1 MAPFAP
7 LLPKGNRKGGECGK
21 GAGCHERLEIYKPQ
35 GSGRCVS
42 PAGQQ
47 EDRDDPHTYSAEK
60 ANPASGFMVLHSFL
74 SLGIRYKEK
83 IDLSS
88 KEG

>member
-7 LLPKGNRKGGECGK
+7 LFPKGNRKGGECGK

-42 PAGQQ
+42 SAGQQ

-60 ANPASGFMVLHSFL
+60 ANPASGVHGLALFFHLSVLF
-74 SLGIRYKEK
+74 
-83 IDLSS
+83 D
-88 KEG
+88 